1 MVAYAKIDLHR
12 VRLFVW
18 PAYKNLFSQMG
29 LFSSRMKGSLF
40 LQTGQLSGLYTKIF
54 TLLHRFFF
62 HPTSLFSIS
71 LTSIFSAPLSLR
83 FPFIFNPLFSL
94 SLLCLF
100 LSSPL
105 SGRCTACGRWP
116 AQRRRQRGGGRDSVS
131 RRWPG
136 LVGRHQGSVL
146 LDPTDMILFRLN
158 FFVFFSF
165 FMNLV
170 IFGSNFIQKL
180 I

>member
-1 MVAYAKIDLHR
+1 
-12 VRLFVW
+12 
-18 PAYKNLFSQMG
+18 MG

-40 LQTGQLSGLYTKIF
+40 LQAGQLSGLYTKIF

-100 LSSPL
+100 LSSSLFLSYVSSSPL
-105 SGRCTACGRWP
+105 LWAGGAPRA
-116 AQRRRQRGGGRDSVS
+116 GGGRLSAAANEAAAVTPWAGD
-131 RRWPG
+131 
-136 LVGRHQGSVL
+136 GRDWLGGTRVQNFEPKFSKFRIKIFEVSVL

-158 FFVFFSF
+158 FFVFFHFSW
-165 FMNLV
+165 
-170 IFGSNFIQKL
+170 IW
-180 I
+180 